1 MAKPRRRKPPE
12 IQMFTVVTIHSR
24 PPDAEAQLAR
34 AARTCL
40 AVVAEANAAPD
51 SACEQGRNDKK
62 AS

>member
-1 MAKPRRRKPPE
+1 MAKPRRRKAPE
-12 IQMFTVVTIHSR
+12 IQTFTIVTIHRR
-24 PPDAEAQLAR
+24 PPDAEARLAR